1 MRTGC
6 RMRRQNEGK
15 DALLVPEKSL
25 ISVQGTYSVAVIAPD
40 NKVHLHRV
48 ELGPSAQGQRVV
60 NSGISDGDRIV
71 IEGVQKVSEGAL
83 VNPVQAP
90 APSTQAPAPPTKP

>member
-1 MRTGC
+1 V

-15 DALLVPEKSL
+15 DALLVPEKAL
-25 ISVQGTYSVAVIAPD
+25 ISVQGTYSVAVIGPD
-40 NKVHLHRV
+40 NKVHLRRV

-60 NSGISDGDRIV
+60 SSGISDGDRIV
-71 IEGVQKVSEGAL
+71 VEGVQKVSEASL

-90 APSTQAPAPPTKP
+90 TPSNKP